1 MSDCSTNAMSA
12 PKPIHG
18 EIVWKDGMR
27 PTPLSYARYVNG
39 VERIA
44 DHIDF
49 DGERYERV
57 RECEV
62 VGTRFEDL
70 LDEYCHSLSCGHDA
84 WNGDVEPPA
93 YCDMC
98 GARVRGGGDG
108 AR

>member
-39 VERIA
+39 VERVA

-57 RECEV
+57 RTCEDT
-62 VGTRFEDL
+62 GR
-70 LDEYCHSLSCGHDA
+70 YCFTCSKCGWTA
-84 WNGDVEPPA
+84 NEPRHAFGGFWPKF
-93 YCDMC
+93 CPNC
-98 GARVRGGGDG
+98 SARVRGGGDD
-108 AR
+108 